1 MYGWDA
7 VSVIWICMHFSM
19 LKRAAWSLTSDRLS
33 GCGFETSVLWAS
45 YRGNWSSL
53 ELRWL
58 TSSEVIEVTP
68 VVDHMVLK
76 PKRVICFMSFID
88 TASNN
93 CKISVVVFYINLVSV
108 TESCRW
114 VVSIVLGDFSVVY
127 EMSVCL
133 HSSRADSSS
142 ENGVFLRN
150 LVSPRDWRFLA
161 HGISAST
168 RITKIGIVMQVFW
181 PRRLTTSCSR
191 LL

>member
-1 MYGWDA
+1 
-7 VSVIWICMHFSM
+7 MHFSM

-53 ELRWL
+53 ELADLLRGNRSYSSRWSYGVE
-58 TSSEVIEVTP
+58 TEAC
-68 VVDHMVLK
+68 
-76 PKRVICFMSFID
+76 ICFMSFID

-93 CKISVVVFYINLVSV
+93 CKISVVVFYINLVYV

-127 EMSVCL
+127 EMSDCL
-133 HSSRADSSS
+133 HSSRADSGS

-191 LL
+191 SL